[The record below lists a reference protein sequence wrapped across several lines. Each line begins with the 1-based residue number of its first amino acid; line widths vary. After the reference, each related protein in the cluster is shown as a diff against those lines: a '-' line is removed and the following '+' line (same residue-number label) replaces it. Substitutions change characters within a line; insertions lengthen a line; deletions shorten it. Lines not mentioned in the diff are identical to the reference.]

1 MSALKLAD
9 YNRRFRVL
17 DQMLTGHSIE
27 RDRFVRRSTA
37 LTLTIIALSIVAT
50 MVAFISGERDV
61 DFGVVT
67 MTVQT
72 SVGLLSAF
80 IFFLG
85 LLDLKVDWRQ
95 RAWSHEQAVD
105 RLAELKAKYRAA
117 KTVGDE
123 VSLDGVDLLH
133 EYDMTMEAIVAVPE
147 GRFLAL
153 KARHKRKVAISRL
166 LDTRPGTPVP
176 WLRLTLLVDGLR
188 NRSPGKAGRAGATDA
203 DDDRPAGGT

>member
-1 MSALKLAD
+1 MKVSE

-17 DQMLTGHSIE
+17 DQMLTMHSIE
-27 RDRFVRRSTA
+27 RDRFTRRSTA

-61 DFGVVT
+61 DLGIAT
-67 MTVQT
+67 TSVQT
-72 SVGLLSAF
+72 AVGLLSAF

-95 RAWSHEQAVD
+95 RAWSHQQAAD
-105 RLAELKAKYRAA
+105 RLSALKATYRAA
-117 KTVGDE
+117 TTSGDE

-133 EYDMTMEAIVAVPE
+133 DYDIAMESIVAVPDR
-147 GRFLAL
+147 RFLAL

-166 LDTRPGTPVP
+166 LDTRPGTPVW
-176 WLRLTLLVDGLR
+176 WLRLTLLADGLG
-188 NRSPGKAGRAGATDA
+188 NRTRRDATRTGSTEA
-203 DDDRPAGGT
+203 DDDRPAGGA